1 MSFLSFN
8 VPEEKDIFGTGKSRK
23 YVIDMDEK
31 ELSPYIGKMLTAI
44 KLVKEYE
51 GVKAL
56 GLSLDM
62 SRGKPGADQLDLSLD
77 MLNVLTNAADCKA
90 ENGFDCRNYG
100 VLDGIPE
107 CKKLFADLLEVD
119 DKNIIIGGS
128 SSLNLMYDYLNQ
140 CMYLGVAG
148 CEPWSKQGNVKF
160 ICNVPGYDRHFAI
173 TEFFGIEMIS
183 VEMDEFGPDV
193 EKIVELVKDPMVK
206 GMFCVP
212 KYSNPNGVTYSD
224 ERVKALAALKP
235 AAKDFRV
242 IWDNAYIIHELTDTP
257 DKLLNI
263 FEACKEF
270 GTEDNFVEFTSTSKI
285 TFPGAGVSAIAASDN
300 NIAEIKKRLNFQT
313 ISYDKLNQLRHVKYL
328 KNVDGLKAY
337 MQKHADIIA
346 PKFEIVLDMLANEIK
361 PLGIGKWVEAK
372 GGYFISYDTI
382 GSSAK
387 RIGELCKDA
396 GLVLTTVGATYPYG
410 VDPEDKNIR
419 IAPTFPSV
427 DNLKKAMEV
436 FCLCAKIAAVEALI

>member
-1 MSFLSFN
+1 MLYNNMSR
-8 VPEEKDIFGTGKSRK
+8 EELVSLKG
-23 YVIDMDEK
+23 E
-31 ELSPYIGKMLTAI
+31 
-44 KLVKEYE
+44 LVKQYE
-51 GVKAL
+51 DVKKC

-62 SRGKPGADQLDLSLD
+62 SRGKPGADQLDITMD
-77 MLNVLTNAADCKA
+77 MMGVLATDEDVKA

-107 CKKLFADLLEVD
+107 CKKLFADLLQVD
-119 DKNIIIGGS
+119 TKNVIIGGS

-140 CMYLGVAG
+140 CMFLGVAG
-148 CEPWSKQGNVKF
+148 CEPWNKQGKVKF
-160 ICNVPGYDRHFAI
+160 ICNTPGYDRHFAI

-193 EKIVELVKDPMVK
+193 DKIAELVKDPMVK

-224 ERVKALAALKP
+224 ERVKALATLKP

-257 DKLLNI
+257 DVLMNI
-263 FEACKEF
+263 FDVCKEY
-270 GTEDNFVEFTSTSKI
+270 GTEDNFIEFTSTSKI
-285 TFPGAGVSAIAASDN
+285 SFPGAGVSAIAASDN

-313 ISYDKLNQLRHVKYL
+313 ISYDKLNQLRHVKYF
-328 KNVDGLKAY
+328 KNLDGIKAH
-337 MQKHADIIA
+337 MDKHAKIIA
-346 PKFEIVLDMLANEIK
+346 PKFQLVLDKLEDEIA
-361 PLGIGKWVEAK
+361 PLGIGTWVKAK
-372 GGYFISYDTI
+372 GGYFISFDCV
-382 GSSAK
+382 GCSAK

-410 VDPEDKNIR
+410 VDPDDKNIR
-419 IAPTFPSV
+419 IAPTFPSLE
-427 DNLKKAMEV
+427 DLGKAMDV
-436 FCLCAKIAAVEALI
+436 FCLCAKLAAVEALV

>member
-1 MSFLSFN
+1 MLYN
-8 VPEEKDIFGTGKSRK
+8 EMNREELVSLKS
-23 YVIDMDEK
+23 
-31 ELSPYIGKMLTAI
+31 ELE
-44 KLVKEYE
+44 KEYE
-51 GVKAL
+51 EVKSR

-62 SRGKPGADQLDLSLD
+62 SRGKPSAAQLDLTMD
-77 MLNVLTNAADCKA
+77 MLKVMTTVEDCKA

-100 VLDGIPE
+100 VLDGMPE
-107 CKKLFADLLEVD
+107 CKKLFADILEVD
-119 DKNIIIGGS
+119 TKNIIVGGT

-140 CMYLGVAG
+140 CMFLGVAG
-148 CEPWSKQGNVKF
+148 CEPWCKQGKVKF
-160 ICNVPGYDRHFAI
+160 ICNTPGYDRHFTI

-193 EKIVELVKDPMVK
+193 EKIRELVKDPMVK

-257 DKLLNI
+257 DVLMNI

-270 GTEDNFVEFTSTSKI
+270 GTEDNFIEFTSTSKI
-285 TFPGAGVSAIAASDN
+285 SFPGAGVSAIAASDN

-313 ISYDKLNQLRHVKYL
+313 ISYDKLNQLRHVKYF
-328 KNVDGLKAY
+328 KNADGVKAH
-337 MQKHADIIA
+337 MDKHAAIMA
-346 PKFEIVLDMLANEIK
+346 PKFNLVLDMLEKEIA
-361 PLGIGKWVEAK
+361 PLGIGEWVKVK
-372 GGYFISYDTI
+372 GGYFISYNTV

-387 RIGELCKDA
+387 RIGELCKAA

-410 VDPEDKNIR
+410 IDPEDKNIR
-419 IAPTFPSV
+419 IAPSFPPV
-427 DNLKKAMEV
+427 EDLRKAMEV
-436 FCLCAKIAAVEALI
+436 FCLCAKLAAVEALI

>member
-1 MSFLSFN
+1 MLYNKMSK
-8 VPEEKDIFGTGKSRK
+8 EELVSLKGELEKKYEEVKS
-23 YVIDMDEK
+23 
-31 ELSPYIGKMLTAI
+31 
-44 KLVKEYE
+44 
-51 GVKAL
+51 L

-62 SRGKPGADQLDLSLD
+62 SRGKPSADQLDLTMD
-77 MLNVLTNAADCKA
+77 MLNVMSTAEDCKA

-107 CKKLFADLLEVD
+107 CKKFFADILDVD
-119 DKNIIIGGS
+119 TKNIIIGGA

-140 CMYLGVAG
+140 CMFLGVAG
-148 CEPWSKQGNVKF
+148 CEPWSKQGKVKF
-160 ICNVPGYDRHFAI
+160 ICNTPGYDRHFTI

-193 EKIVELVKDPMVK
+193 EKIAELVKNPMVK

-212 KYSNPNGVTYSD
+212 KYSNPNGVTYTD

-257 DKLLNI
+257 DVLMNI

-270 GTEDNFVEFTSTSKI
+270 GTEDNFIEFTSTSKI
-285 TFPGAGVSAIAASDN
+285 SFPGAGVSAIAASDN

-313 ISYDKLNQLRHVKYL
+313 ISYDKLNQLRHVKFF
-328 KNVDGLKAY
+328 KNADGVKAH
-337 MQKHADIIA
+337 MDKHAAIMA
-346 PKFEIVLDMLANEIK
+346 PKFNLVLDMLEEEIA
-361 PLGIGKWVEAK
+361 PLGIGEWVKVK
-372 GGYFISYDTI
+372 GGYFISYNTV

-387 RIGELCKDA
+387 RIGELCKEA
-396 GLVLTTVGATYPYG
+396 GLILTTVGATYPYG
-410 VDPEDKNIR
+410 IDPADKNIR
-419 IAPTFPSV
+419 IAPSFPPV
-427 DNLKKAMEV
+427 DDLRKAMEV
-436 FCLCAKIAAVEALI
+436 FCLCAKLAAVEALV

>member
-1 MSFLSFN
+1 MLYNEMS
-8 VPEEKDIFGTGKSRK
+8 R
-23 YVIDMDEK
+23 DELISLK
-31 ELSPYIGKMLTAI
+31 NQLE
-44 KLVKEYE
+44 KEYE
-51 GVKAL
+51 EIKAL

-62 SRGKPGADQLDLSLD
+62 SRGKPGADQLDLSVD
-77 MLNVLTNAADCKA
+77 MLNIMVNADDCKA
-90 ENGFDCRNYG
+90 DNGFDCRNYG

-107 CKKLFADLLEVD
+107 CKKLFADMLQVD
-119 DKNIIIGGS
+119 AKNVIIGGS

-148 CEPWSKQGNVKF
+148 CEPWSKQGKVKF

-183 VEMDEFGPDV
+183 VEMDDNGPDV
-193 EKIVELVKDPMVK
+193 HKIAELVKDPMVK

-212 KYSNPNGVTYSD
+212 KYSNPTGVTYSD
-224 ERVKALAALKP
+224 EKVRALASLKP

-242 IWDNAYIIHELTDTP
+242 IWDNAYIVHELTDTP

-263 FEACKEF
+263 FDACKEF
-270 GTEDNFVEFTSTSKI
+270 GTEDYFVEFTSTSKI
-285 TFPGAGVSAIAASDN
+285 TFPGAGVSAIAASDS

-328 KNVDGLKAY
+328 NDVDGIKAY
-337 MQKHADIIA
+337 MQKHAEIIA
-346 PKFEIVLDMLANEIK
+346 PKFQIVLDMLAREIK

-372 GGYFISYDTI
+372 GGYFISYDTV

-410 VDPEDKNIR
+410 IDPEDKNIR

-427 DNLKKAMEV
+427 ENLKKAMEV
-436 FCLCAKIAAVEALI
+436 FCLCAKLAAIEALI

>member
-1 MSFLSFN
+1 MLYNEMS
-8 VPEEKDIFGTGKSRK
+8 R
-23 YVIDMDEK
+23 DE
-31 ELSPYIGKMLTAI
+31 
-44 KLVKEYE
+44 LVSLKNQLEKEYE
-51 GVKAL
+51 EVKSL

-62 SRGKPGADQLDLSLD
+62 SRGKPGADQLDLSVD
-77 MLNVLTNAADCKA
+77 MLDIVATANDCKD

-107 CKKLFADLLEVD
+107 CKKLFAQLFEVD
-119 DKNIIIGGS
+119 PKNVIIGGS
-128 SSLNLMYDYLNQ
+128 SSLNLMYDYINQ

-148 CEPWSKQGNVKF
+148 CEPWSKQGKVKF

-183 VEMDEFGPDV
+183 VEMKSDGPDV
-193 EKIVELVKDPMVK
+193 EKIAELIKDPTVK

-224 ERVKALAALKP
+224 SVVRALAALKP
-235 AAKDFRV
+235 AAPDFRV
-242 IWDNAYIIHELTDTP
+242 IWDNAYIIHELTDNP
-257 DKLLNI
+257 DVLLNI

-270 GTEDNFVEFTSTSKI
+270 GTEDYFVEFTSTSKI
-285 TFPGAGVSAIAASDN
+285 SFPGAGVSAIAASDA
-300 NIAEIKKRLNFQT
+300 NIADIKKRLGFQT
-313 ISYDKLNQLRHVKYL
+313 ISYDKLKQLSHVRYFR
-328 KNVDGLKAY
+328 NVDGIREHMK
-337 MQKHADIIA
+337 KHAAIIA
-346 PKFEIVLDMLANEIK
+346 PKFQIVLDMLANEIK

-387 RIGELCKDA
+387 RIGELCKGA

-410 VDPEDKNIR
+410 IDPEDKNIR

-427 DNLKKAMEV
+427 EDLKKAMEV
-436 FCLCAKIAAVEALI
+436 FCLCAKIAAIEALI

>member
-1 MSFLSFN
+1 MLYNKMSK
-8 VPEEKDIFGTGKSRK
+8 EELVSLKSEL
-23 YVIDMDEK
+23 EK
-31 ELSPYIGKMLTAI
+31 QYND
-44 KLVKEYE
+44 VKS
-51 GVKAL
+51 L

-62 SRGKPGADQLDLSLD
+62 SRGKPGADQLDITMD
-77 MLNVLTNAADCKA
+77 MLNVMTSVEDCKT

-107 CKKLFADLLEVD
+107 CKKLFADLLQVD
-119 DKNIIIGGS
+119 ARNIIIGGT

-140 CMYLGVAG
+140 CMFLGVAG
-148 CEPWSKQGNVKF
+148 CEPWNKQGKVKF

-183 VEMDEFGPDV
+183 VEMTDNGPDV
-193 EKIVELVKDPMVK
+193 EKIKELVKDPMVK

-224 ERVKALAALKP
+224 DVVKALAALNP

-257 DKLLNI
+257 DVLMNI
-263 FEACKEF
+263 FDACKEY
-270 GTEDNFVEFTSTSKI
+270 GTEDYFVEFTSTSKI
-285 TFPGAGVSAIAASDN
+285 SFPGAGVSAIAASDN

-313 ISYDKLNQLRHVKYL
+313 ISYDKLNQLRHVKYF
-328 KNVDGLKAY
+328 KNLDGIKAH
-337 MQKHADIIA
+337 MEKHAEIIA
-346 PKFEIVLDMLANEIK
+346 PKFQLVLQKLENEIA
-361 PLGIGKWVEAK
+361 PLGIGEWVKAK
-372 GGYFISYDTI
+372 GGYFISFDCI
-382 GSSAK
+382 GCSAK
-387 RIGELCKDA
+387 RIGELCKEA

-410 VDPEDKNIR
+410 IDPSDKNIR

-427 DNLKKAMEV
+427 EDLGKAMDV
-436 FCLCAKIAAVEALI
+436 FCLCAKLAAVEALV

>member
-1 MSFLSFN
+1 MLYNEMS
-8 VPEEKDIFGTGKSRK
+8 R
-23 YVIDMDEK
+23 DELVSLK
-31 ELSPYIGKMLTAI
+31 N
-44 KLVKEYE
+44 KLEKEYE
-51 GVKAL
+51 EIKEL

-62 SRGKPGADQLDLSLD
+62 SRGKPGADQLDLSVD
-77 MLNVLTNAADCKA
+77 MLNVMVNADDCKA
-90 ENGFDCRNYG
+90 DNGFDCRNYG

-107 CKKLFADLLEVD
+107 CKKLFADMLQVD
-119 DKNIIIGGS
+119 AKNVIIGGA

-148 CEPWSKQGNVKF
+148 CEPWSQQGKVKF

-183 VEMDEFGPDV
+183 VEMDDEGPDV
-193 EKIVELVKDPMVK
+193 EKIAELVKDPMVK

-212 KYSNPNGVTYSD
+212 KYSNPTGVTYSD
-224 ERVKALAALKP
+224 EKVRALASLKP

-242 IWDNAYIIHELTDTP
+242 IWDNAYIVHELTDTP
-257 DKLLNI
+257 DMLLNI
-263 FEACKEF
+263 FDACKEF
-270 GTEDNFVEFTSTSKI
+270 GTEDYFVEFTSTSKI
-285 TFPGAGVSAIAASDN
+285 TFPGAGVSAVAASDS

-328 KNVDGLKAY
+328 KDVAGVKAY
-337 MQKHADIIA
+337 MQKHAEIIA
-346 PKFEIVLDMLANEIK
+346 PKFQIVLDMLASEIK

-372 GGYFISYDTI
+372 GGYFISYDTV

-387 RIGELCKDA
+387 RIGALCKEA

-410 VDPEDKNIR
+410 VDPDDKNIR

-427 DNLKKAMEV
+427 DDLKKAMEV
-436 FCLCAKIAAVEALI
+436 FCLCAKLAAVEALL

>member
-1 MSFLSFN
+1 MLYNKMSRDELLSLKSELEKKY
-8 VPEEKDIFGTGKSRK
+8 EEVKS
-23 YVIDMDEK
+23 
-31 ELSPYIGKMLTAI
+31 
-44 KLVKEYE
+44 
-51 GVKAL
+51 L

-62 SRGKPGADQLDLSLD
+62 SRGKPGKEQLDLSVD
-77 MLNVLTNAADCKA
+77 MLTVMTTAEECIG

-107 CKKLFADLLEVD
+107 CKKLFAELLQVD
-119 DKNIIIGGS
+119 TKNIIIGGS

-140 CMYLGVAG
+140 CMYLGIGG
-148 CEPWSKQGNVKF
+148 CEPWSRQGKVKF

-183 VEMDEFGPDV
+183 VEMDEFGPNV
-193 EKIVELVKDPMVK
+193 EKIAELVKDPMVK

-224 ERVKALAALKP
+224 ERVKALASLKP

-257 DKLLNI
+257 DNLLNI
-263 FEACKEF
+263 FDVCKEF
-270 GTEDNFVEFTSTSKI
+270 GTEDNFVEFTSTAKI
-285 TFPGAGVSAIAASDN
+285 SFPGAGVSAIAASDN

-313 ISYDKLNQLRHVKYL
+313 ISYDKLNQLRHVKYF
-328 KNVDGLKAY
+328 KNVDGIKAH
-337 MQKHADIIA
+337 MDKHAAIIA
-346 PKFEIVLDMLANEIK
+346 PKFNMVLDMLEKEIA
-361 PLGIGKWVEAK
+361 PLGIGEWVKAK
-372 GGYFISYDTI
+372 GGYFISYNTV

-387 RIGELCKDA
+387 RIGELCKNA

-410 VDPEDKNIR
+410 VDPDDKNIR

-427 DNLKKAMEV
+427 ENLEKAMEV
-436 FCLCAKIAAVEALI
+436 FCLCAKLAAVEALV

>member
-1 MSFLSFN
+1 MLYNEMS
-8 VPEEKDIFGTGKSRK
+8 R
-23 YVIDMDEK
+23 DELVSLK
-31 ELSPYIGKMLTAI
+31 N
-44 KLVKEYE
+44 KLEKEYE
-51 GVKAL
+51 EIKAL

-62 SRGKPGADQLDLSLD
+62 SRGKPGADQLDLSVD
-77 MLNVLTNAADCKA
+77 MLNVMVNAEDCKA
-90 ENGFDCRNYG
+90 DNGFDCRNYG

-107 CKKLFADLLEVD
+107 CKKLFADMLQVD
-119 DKNIIIGGS
+119 AKNIVIGGS

-148 CEPWSKQGNVKF
+148 CEPWSKQGKVKF

-183 VEMDEFGPDV
+183 VEMDDNGPDV
-193 EKIVELVKDPMVK
+193 VKIAELVKDPMVK

-212 KYSNPNGVTYSD
+212 KYSNPTGVTYSD
-224 ERVKALAALKP
+224 EKVRALANLKP

-242 IWDNAYIIHELTDTP
+242 IWDNAYIVHELTDTP

-263 FEACKEF
+263 FDACKEF
-270 GTEDNFVEFTSTSKI
+270 GTEDYFVEFTSTSKI

-328 KNVDGLKAY
+328 KDVEGVKSY
-337 MQKHADIIA
+337 MQKHAEIIA
-346 PKFEIVLDMLANEIK
+346 PKFQIVLDMLASEIK

-372 GGYFISYDTI
+372 GGYFISYDTV

-410 VDPEDKNIR
+410 IDPEDKNIR

-436 FCLCAKIAAVEALI
+436 FCLCAKIAAVEALL

>member
-1 MSFLSFN
+1 MLYNEMSRDELVSLKN
-8 VPEEKDIFGTGKSRK
+8 ELEKKYEKVKS
-23 YVIDMDEK
+23 
-31 ELSPYIGKMLTAI
+31 
-44 KLVKEYE
+44 
-51 GVKAL
+51 L

-62 SRGKPGADQLDLSLD
+62 SRGKPGADQLDLSVD
-77 MLNVLTNAADCKA
+77 MLSVMTTAEDCIG

-107 CKKLFADLLEVD
+107 CKKLFADLLQVD
-119 DKNIIIGGS
+119 TKNIIIGGS

-140 CMYLGVAG
+140 CMYLGVG
-148 CEPWSKQGNVKF
+148 GGTPWSKQGKVKF

-183 VEMDEFGPDV
+183 VEMDEFGPNV
-193 EKIVELVKDPMVK
+193 EKIRELVKDPMVK

-257 DKLLNI
+257 DNLLNI
-263 FEACKEF
+263 FDACKEF
-270 GTEDNFVEFTSTSKI
+270 GTEDYFVEFTSTAKI
-285 TFPGAGVSAIAASDN
+285 SFPGAGVSAIAASDN

-313 ISYDKLNQLRHVKYL
+313 ISYDKLNQLRHVKYF
-328 KNVDGLKAY
+328 KNVDGIKAH
-337 MQKHADIIA
+337 MDKHAAIIA
-346 PKFEIVLDMLANEIK
+346 PKFQLVLDMLEKEIA
-361 PLGIGKWVEAK
+361 PLGIGEWVKAK
-372 GGYFISYDTI
+372 GGYFISYNTV

-410 VDPEDKNIR
+410 VDPDDKNIR

-427 DNLKKAMEV
+427 ENLGKAMEV
-436 FCLCAKIAAVEALI
+436 FCLCAKLAAVEALL

>member
-1 MSFLSFN
+1 MLYNQMSR
-8 VPEEKDIFGTGKSRK
+8 EELVTLKNELDKKYEEVKS
-23 YVIDMDEK
+23 
-31 ELSPYIGKMLTAI
+31 
-44 KLVKEYE
+44 
-51 GVKAL
+51 L

-62 SRGKPGADQLDLSLD
+62 SRGKPGSDQLDLTID
-77 MLNVLTNAADCKA
+77 MLNVMVDANDCKA

-107 CKKLFADLLEVD
+107 CKKLFAELLDVEPN
-119 DKNIIIGGS
+119 NIIVGGS

-140 CMYLGVAG
+140 CMYQGIAG
-148 CEPWSKQGNVKF
+148 CEPWSKQGKVKF

-193 EKIVELVKDPMVK
+193 EKIAELVKDPMVK

-224 ERVKALAALKP
+224 DRVKALASLEP

-257 DKLLNI
+257 DVLMNI
-263 FEACKEF
+263 FDACKEY
-270 GTEDNFVEFTSTSKI
+270 GTEDYFVEFTSTSKI
-285 TFPGAGVSAIAASDN
+285 SFPGAGVSAIAASDN

-313 ISYDKLNQLRHVKYL
+313 ISYDKLNQLRHVKYF
-328 KNVDGLKAY
+328 KNVDGIR
-337 MQKHADIIA
+337 KHMERHAKIIA
-346 PKFEIVLDMLANEIK
+346 PKFEMVLKMLEAEIK
-361 PLGIGKWVEAK
+361 PCGIGEWVKAK
-372 GGYFISYDTI
+372 GGYFISYNTI
-382 GSSAK
+382 GCSAK
-387 RIGELCKDA
+387 RIGELCKEA
-396 GLVLTTVGATYPYG
+396 GLILTTVGATYPYG

-427 DNLKKAMEV
+427 ENLEKAMEV
-436 FCLCAKIAAVEALI
+436 FCLCAKLAAVEALI

>member
-1 MSFLSFN
+1 MLYNEMSRDELVSLKN
-8 VPEEKDIFGTGKSRK
+8 ELEKKYEE
-23 YVIDMDEK
+23 
-31 ELSPYIGKMLTAI
+31 
-44 KLVKEYE
+44 VKN
-51 GVKAL
+51 L

-62 SRGKPGADQLDLSLD
+62 SRGKPGADQLDLSVD
-77 MLNVLTNAADCKA
+77 MLSVMTTAEDCIG

-107 CKKLFADLLEVD
+107 CKKLFADLLHVD
-119 DKNIIIGGS
+119 TKNIIIGGS

-140 CMYLGVAG
+140 CMYLGVG
-148 CEPWSKQGNVKF
+148 GGTPWSKQGKVKF

-183 VEMDEFGPDV
+183 VEMDEFGPDID
-193 EKIVELVKDPMVK
+193 KIAELVKDPMVK

-257 DKLLNI
+257 DNLLNI
-263 FEACKEF
+263 FNVCKEF
-270 GTEDNFVEFTSTSKI
+270 GTEDYFVEFTSTAKI
-285 TFPGAGVSAIAASDN
+285 SFPGAGVSAIAASDS

-313 ISYDKLNQLRHVKYL
+313 ISYDKLNQLRHVKYF
-328 KNVDGLKAY
+328 KNVDGIKAH
-337 MQKHADIIA
+337 MDKHAAIIA
-346 PKFEIVLDMLANEIK
+346 PKFQLVLDMLEKEIA
-361 PLGIGKWVEAK
+361 PLGIGEWVKAK
-372 GGYFISYDTI
+372 GGYFISYNTV

-387 RIGELCKDA
+387 RIGELCKDV

-410 VDPEDKNIR
+410 VDPDDKNIR

-427 DNLKKAMEV
+427 ENLGKAMEV
-436 FCLCAKIAAVEALI
+436 FCLCAKLAAVEALV

>member
-1 MSFLSFN
+1 MLYNEMSR
-8 VPEEKDIFGTGKSRK
+8 EELVALKSELEKK
-23 YVIDMDEK
+23 YE
-31 ELSPYIGKMLTAI
+31 E
-44 KLVKEYE
+44 VK
-51 GVKAL
+51 KL

-62 SRGKPGADQLDLSLD
+62 SRGKPAADQLDLSMDL
-77 MLNVLTNAADCKA
+77 LTVMTTAEDCVG

-107 CKKLFADLLEVD
+107 CKKLFADLLQVD
-119 DKNIIIGGS
+119 TKNIVVGGT

-140 CMYLGVAG
+140 CMYLGVGG
-148 CEPWSKQGNVKF
+148 CEPWSKQGKVKF

-193 EKIVELVKDPMVK
+193 EKIAELVKDPMVK

-212 KYSNPNGVTYSD
+212 KYSNPNGVTYTD

-257 DKLLNI
+257 DVLMNI
-263 FEACKEF
+263 FDACKEY
-270 GTEDNFVEFTSTSKI
+270 GTEDNFVEFTSTAKI
-285 TFPGAGVSAIAASDN
+285 SFPGAGVSAIAASESN
-300 NIAEIKKRLNFQT
+300 VAEIKKRLNFQT
-313 ISYDKLNQLRHVKYL
+313 ISYDKLNQLRHVKYF
-328 KNVDGLKAY
+328 KNVDGLKAH
-337 MQKHADIIA
+337 MDKHAKIIA
-346 PKFEIVLDMLANEIK
+346 PKFQLVLDMLEKEIA
-361 PLGIGKWVEAK
+361 PLGVGQWVKAK
-372 GGYFISYDTI
+372 GGYFISYDTV

-410 VDPEDKNIR
+410 IDPEDKNIR
-419 IAPTFPSV
+419 IAPSFPPV
-427 DNLKKAMEV
+427 DDLRKAMEV
-436 FCLCAKIAAVEALI
+436 FCLCAKLAAVEALV

>member
-1 MSFLSFN
+1 MLYNEMSR
-8 VPEEKDIFGTGKSRK
+8 EELVALKCELEKK
-23 YVIDMDEK
+23 YE
-31 ELSPYIGKMLTAI
+31 E
-44 KLVKEYE
+44 VK
-51 GVKAL
+51 KL

-62 SRGKPGADQLDLSLD
+62 SRGKPAADQLDLSMDL
-77 MLNVLTNAADCKA
+77 LTVMTTAEDCVG

-107 CKKLFADLLEVD
+107 CKKLFADLLQVD
-119 DKNIIIGGS
+119 TKNIVVGGT

-140 CMYLGVAG
+140 CMYLGVGG
-148 CEPWSKQGNVKF
+148 CEPWSKQGKVKF

-193 EKIVELVKDPMVK
+193 EKIAELVKDPMVK

-212 KYSNPNGVTYSD
+212 KYSNPNGVTYTD

-257 DKLLNI
+257 DVLMNI
-263 FEACKEF
+263 FDACKEY
-270 GTEDNFVEFTSTSKI
+270 GTEDNFVEFTSTAKI
-285 TFPGAGVSAIAASDN
+285 SFPGAGVSAIAASESN
-300 NIAEIKKRLNFQT
+300 VAEIKKRLNFQT
-313 ISYDKLNQLRHVKYL
+313 ISYDKLNQLRHVKYF
-328 KNVDGLKAY
+328 KNVDGLKAH
-337 MQKHADIIA
+337 MDKHAKIIA
-346 PKFEIVLDMLANEIK
+346 PKFQLVLDMLEKEIA
-361 PLGIGKWVEAK
+361 PLGIGQWVKAK
-372 GGYFISYDTI
+372 GGYFISYDTV

-410 VDPEDKNIR
+410 IDPEDKNIR
-419 IAPTFPSV
+419 IAPSFPPV
-427 DNLKKAMEV
+427 DDLRKAMEV
-436 FCLCAKIAAVEALI
+436 FCLCAKLAAVEALV

>member
-1 MSFLSFN
+1 MLLNNMSRDELVSLKN
-8 VPEEKDIFGTGKSRK
+8 ELDKKYNDVKS
-23 YVIDMDEK
+23 
-31 ELSPYIGKMLTAI
+31 
-44 KLVKEYE
+44 
-51 GVKAL
+51 L

-62 SRGKPGADQLDLSLD
+62 SRGKPGADQLDLSLE
-77 MLNVLTNAADCKA
+77 MLNVMTTADECKA
-90 ENGFDCRNYG
+90 DNGFDCRNYG

-107 CKKLFADLLEVD
+107 CKKMFAELLNVD
-119 DKNIIIGGS
+119 AKNVIIGGS

-140 CMYLGVAG
+140 CMYLGIAG
-148 CEPWSKQGNVKF
+148 CEPWSKQGKVKF

-183 VEMDEFGPDV
+183 VEMNEFGPDV
-193 EKIVELVKDPMVK
+193 DKIRELVKDPMVK

-224 ERVKALAALKP
+224 EVVMALAALKP

-242 IWDNAYIIHELTDTP
+242 IWDNAYVIHELTDTP
-257 DKLLNI
+257 DSLMNI
-263 FEACKEF
+263 FDACKEY
-270 GTEDNFVEFTSTSKI
+270 GTEDYFVEFTSTAKI
-285 TFPGAGVSAIAASDN
+285 SFPGAGVSAVAASDS

-313 ISYDKLNQLRHVKYL
+313 ISYDKLNQLRHVKYF
-328 KNVDGLKAY
+328 KNVDGIKAH
-337 MQKHADIIA
+337 MEKHAKIIA
-346 PKFEIVLDMLANEIK
+346 PKFQLVLDMLESEIA
-361 PLGIGKWVEAK
+361 PLGIGEWVKAK
-372 GGYFISYDTI
+372 GGYFISYNTI

-387 RIGELCKDA
+387 RIGELCKNA

-427 DNLKKAMEV
+427 EDLGKAMEV

>member
-1 MSFLSFN
+1 MLYNQMSK
-8 VPEEKDIFGTGKSRK
+8 EELVSLKGELEKKYEEVKS
-23 YVIDMDEK
+23 
-31 ELSPYIGKMLTAI
+31 
-44 KLVKEYE
+44 
-51 GVKAL
+51 L

-62 SRGKPGADQLDLSLD
+62 SRGKPSAEQLDLTMD
-77 MLNVLTNAADCKA
+77 MLNVMSTVEDCKA

-100 VLDGIPE
+100 VLDGMPE
-107 CKKLFADLLEVD
+107 CKKVFADILDVD
-119 DKNIIIGGS
+119 TKNIIIGGT

-140 CMYLGVAG
+140 CMFLGVAG
-148 CEPWSKQGNVKF
+148 CEPWSKQGKVKF
-160 ICNVPGYDRHFAI
+160 ICNTPGYDRHFTI

-193 EKIVELVKDPMVK
+193 EKIAELVKDPMVK

-212 KYSNPNGVTYSD
+212 KYSNPNGVTYTD

-257 DKLLNI
+257 DVLMNI

-285 TFPGAGVSAIAASDN
+285 SFPGAGVSAIAASDS

-313 ISYDKLNQLRHVKYL
+313 ISYDKLNQLRHVKYF
-328 KNVDGLKAY
+328 KNADGVKAH
-337 MQKHADIIA
+337 MDKHAAIMA
-346 PKFEIVLDMLANEIK
+346 PKFSLVLDMLEKEIA
-361 PLGIGKWVEAK
+361 PLGIGEWVKVK
-372 GGYFISYDTI
+372 GGYFISYNTV

-387 RIGELCKDA
+387 RIGELCKEA

-419 IAPTFPSV
+419 IAPSFPPV
-427 DNLKKAMEV
+427 EDLKKAMDV
-436 FCLCAKIAAVEALI
+436 FCLCAKLAAVEALV

>member
-1 MSFLSFN
+1 MLYNEMS
-8 VPEEKDIFGTGKSRK
+8 R
-23 YVIDMDEK
+23 DELVSLK
-31 ELSPYIGKMLTAI
+31 N
-44 KLVKEYE
+44 KLEKEYE
-51 GVKAL
+51 EIKAL

-62 SRGKPGADQLDLSLD
+62 SRGKPGADQLDLSVD
-77 MLNVLTNAADCKA
+77 MLNVMVNADDCKA

-107 CKKLFADLLEVD
+107 CKKLFADILEVD
-119 DKNIIIGGS
+119 TKNVIVGGS

-148 CEPWSKQGNVKF
+148 CEPWSKQGKVKF

-183 VEMDEFGPDV
+183 VEMDDNSPDV
-193 EKIVELVKDPMVK
+193 DKIAELIKDPMVK

-212 KYSNPNGVTYSD
+212 KYSNPTGVTYTN
-224 ERVKALAALKP
+224 EKVRALASLRP

-242 IWDNAYIIHELTDTP
+242 IWDNAYVVHELTDTP
-257 DKLLNI
+257 DVLLNI
-263 FEACKEF
+263 FDACKEF
-270 GTEDNFVEFTSTSKI
+270 GTEDYFVEFTSTSKI

-328 KNVDGLKAY
+328 KDIDGVKSY
-337 MQKHADIIA
+337 MKKHADIIA
-346 PKFEIVLDMLANEIK
+346 PKFKIVLDMLASEIK

-372 GGYFISYDTI
+372 GGYFISYDTD

-410 VDPEDKNIR
+410 IDPDDKNIR

-427 DNLKKAMEV
+427 ENLKKAMEV

>member
-1 MSFLSFN
+1 MLYNEMSRDELVSLKN
-8 VPEEKDIFGTGKSRK
+8 ELEKKYEEVKS
-23 YVIDMDEK
+23 
-31 ELSPYIGKMLTAI
+31 
-44 KLVKEYE
+44 
-51 GVKAL
+51 L

-62 SRGKPGADQLDLSLD
+62 SRGKPGADQLDLSVD
-77 MLNVLTNAADCKA
+77 MLSVMTTADECKA

-107 CKKLFADLLEVD
+107 CKKLFADLLQVD
-119 DKNIIIGGS
+119 TKNIIIGGS

-140 CMYLGVAG
+140 CMYLGVG
-148 CEPWSKQGNVKF
+148 GGTPWSKQGKVKF

-193 EKIVELVKDPMVK
+193 EKIRELVKDPMVK

-224 ERVKALAALKP
+224 ERVKALASLKP

-257 DKLLNI
+257 DTLLNI
-263 FEACKEF
+263 FDVCKEF
-270 GTEDNFVEFTSTSKI
+270 GTEDNFVEFTSTAKI
-285 TFPGAGVSAIAASDN
+285 SFPGAGVSAIAASDS

-313 ISYDKLNQLRHVKYL
+313 ISYDKLNQLRHVKYF
-328 KNVDGLKAY
+328 KNVDGIKAH
-337 MQKHADIIA
+337 MDKHAKIIA
-346 PKFEIVLDMLANEIK
+346 PKFQLVLDMLEKEIA
-361 PLGIGKWVEAK
+361 PLGIGEWVKAK
-372 GGYFISYDTI
+372 GGYFISYNTV

-387 RIGELCKDA
+387 RIGELCKEA

-410 VDPEDKNIR
+410 VDPDDKNIR

-427 DNLKKAMEV
+427 ENLGKAMEV
-436 FCLCAKIAAVEALI
+436 FCLCAKLAAVEALI

>member
-1 MSFLSFN
+1 MLYNEMSRDELVSLKN
-8 VPEEKDIFGTGKSRK
+8 ELEKKYEEVKS
-23 YVIDMDEK
+23 
-31 ELSPYIGKMLTAI
+31 
-44 KLVKEYE
+44 
-51 GVKAL
+51 L

-62 SRGKPGADQLDLSLD
+62 SRGKPGADQLDLSVD
-77 MLNVLTNAADCKA
+77 MLSVMTTADECKA

-107 CKKLFADLLEVD
+107 CKKLFADLLQVD
-119 DKNIIIGGS
+119 TKNIIIGGS

-148 CEPWSKQGNVKF
+148 CEPWSKQGKVKF

-183 VEMDEFGPDV
+183 VEMDEFGPNV
-193 EKIVELVKDPMVK
+193 EKIRELVKDPMVK

-224 ERVKALAALKP
+224 ERVKALASLQP

-257 DKLLNI
+257 DNLLNI
-263 FEACKEF
+263 FDVCKEY
-270 GTEDNFVEFTSTSKI
+270 GTEDYFVEFTSTAKI
-285 TFPGAGVSAIAASDN
+285 SFPGAGVSAIAASDN

-313 ISYDKLNQLRHVKYL
+313 ISYDKLNQLRHVKYF
-328 KNVDGLKAY
+328 KNVDGIKAH
-337 MQKHADIIA
+337 MEKHAKIIA
-346 PKFEIVLDMLANEIK
+346 PKFQLVLDMLEKEIA
-361 PLGIGKWVEAK
+361 PLGIGEWVKAK
-372 GGYFISYDTI
+372 GGYFISYNTV

-387 RIGELCKDA
+387 RIGELCKNA

-410 VDPEDKNIR
+410 VDPDDKNIR

-427 DNLKKAMEV
+427 ENLGKAMEV
-436 FCLCAKIAAVEALI
+436 FCLCAKLAAVEALI

>member
-1 MSFLSFN
+1 MLYNEMSRDELVSLKN
-8 VPEEKDIFGTGKSRK
+8 ELEKKYEEVKSR
-23 YVIDMDEK
+23 
-31 ELSPYIGKMLTAI
+31 
-44 KLVKEYE
+44 
-51 GVKAL
+51 

-62 SRGKPGADQLDLSLD
+62 SRGKPGADQLDLSVD
-77 MLNVLTNAADCKA
+77 MLSVMTTADECKG

-107 CKKLFADLLEVD
+107 CKKLFADLLQVD
-119 DKNIIIGGS
+119 TKNIIIGGS

-140 CMYLGVAG
+140 CMYLGVG
-148 CEPWSKQGNVKF
+148 GGTPWSKQGKVKF

-183 VEMDEFGPDV
+183 VEMDEFGPNV
-193 EKIVELVKDPMVK
+193 EKIRELVKDPMVK

-224 ERVKALAALKP
+224 ERVKALASLQP

-257 DKLLNI
+257 DNLLNI
-263 FEACKEF
+263 FDVCKEY
-270 GTEDNFVEFTSTSKI
+270 GTEDYFVEFTSTAKI
-285 TFPGAGVSAIAASDN
+285 SFPGAGVSAVAASDS

-313 ISYDKLNQLRHVKYL
+313 ISYDKLNQLRHVKYF
-328 KNVDGLKAY
+328 KNVDGIKEH
-337 MQKHADIIA
+337 MEKHAKIIA
-346 PKFEIVLDMLANEIK
+346 PKFQLVLDMLEKEIA
-361 PLGIGKWVEAK
+361 PLGIGEWVKAK
-372 GGYFISYDTI
+372 GGYFISYNTV

-387 RIGELCKDA
+387 RIGELCKNA

-410 VDPEDKNIR
+410 VDPDDKNIR

-427 DNLKKAMEV
+427 DNLEKAMEV
-436 FCLCAKIAAVEALI
+436 FCLCAKLAAVEALI

>member
-1 MSFLSFN
+1 MLYNQMSR
-8 VPEEKDIFGTGKSRK
+8 EELVSLKCELDKK
-23 YVIDMDEK
+23 YE
-31 ELSPYIGKMLTAI
+31 E
-44 KLVKEYE
+44 
-51 GVKAL
+51 VKAL

-62 SRGKPGADQLDLSLD
+62 SRGKPGADQLDLTVD
-77 MLNVLTNAADCKA
+77 MLNVMASADDCKA

-100 VLDGIPE
+100 ILDGIPE
-107 CKKLFADLLEVD
+107 CKKLFAELLDVEP
-119 DKNIIIGGS
+119 KNVIIGGS

-148 CEPWSKQGNVKF
+148 CEPWNKQGKVKF

-193 EKIVELVKDPMVK
+193 EKIAELVKGPMVK

-257 DKLLNI
+257 DVLMNI
-263 FEACKEF
+263 FDACKEY
-270 GTEDNFVEFTSTSKI
+270 GTEDYFVEFTSTSKI
-285 TFPGAGVSAIAASDN
+285 SFPGAGVSAIAASDA
-300 NIAEIKKRLNFQT
+300 NIEEIKKRLNFQT
-313 ISYDKLNQLRHVKYL
+313 ISYDKLNQLRHVKYF
-328 KNVDGLKAY
+328 KNVDGIRKH
-337 MQKHADIIA
+337 MEKHAEIIA
-346 PKFEIVLDMLANEIK
+346 PKFDMVLNMLENEIK
-361 PLGIGKWVEAK
+361 PCGIGEWVKAK
-372 GGYFISYDTI
+372 GGYFISYNTI
-382 GSSAK
+382 GCSAK
-387 RIGELCKDA
+387 RIGELCKEV

-410 VDPEDKNIR
+410 LDPDDKNIR

-427 DNLKKAMEV
+427 ENLSKAMEV
-436 FCLCAKIAAVEALI
+436 FCLCAKLAAVEELLK